1 MKKTL
6 NINLITGAL
15 KSLFRSRRTPLE
27 RDLGRFFILICLFTN
42 TAFSQNDANQICGKW
57 MSSENDL
64 KVEVYQQNGQY
75 KAKVI
80 WFACLPGEE
89 MKNFYD
95 TENPTVSLRT
105 RPWLGLQVLQNLQF
119 KGNGEWGDG
128 QIYDPNT
135 GHTFSS
141 VCRLEGKNALDVRGY
156 WMYQWIGKSM
166 KFYRTDEGFSKK

>member
-1 MKKTL
+1 
-6 NINLITGAL
+6 
-15 KSLFRSRRTPLE
+15 
-27 RDLGRFFILICLFTN
+27 
-42 TAFSQNDANQICGKW
+42 

-80 WFACLPGEE
+80 WFSCLPGEE

-141 VCRLEGKNALDVRGY
+141 VCRLQGNNSLDVRGY

-166 KFYRTDEGFSKK
+166 KFYRTDEDFSKK